1 VPNLVWRVKLVAEL
15 RPGEVTETEVARI
28 ERDEQAG
35 TADLGLRLAETKL
48 LMAAFQDQIVPAQ
61 IAVVGERRCS
71 CVSCGRRLASN
82 GHYPVTFRSLFGDVP
97 VRVRRLLAC
106 PCQGQGGAKSF
117 AALELG
123 HDAVAPELAYVTA
136 RYAAL
141 APFGKVAVLLPMS
154 GAQNAGTVGNRT
166 LRVGETVVQRHN
178 IEMAKPTAMS
188 PAAPVVPV
196 VVGLDGGYVR
206 SRHRQEER
214 HFEVIAGKV
223 IDADG
228 SQHRFAFA
236 RNGQAASAEAF
247 AQALAAVGGHAGA
260 GLVAHRHAIRAC
272 VAGGALSRSLRHS
285 SRVRATR
292 SLPSA

>member
-1 VPNLVWRVKLVAEL
+1 MSGPDT
-15 RPGEVTETEVARI
+15 TETDR
-28 ERDEQAG
+28 QAG
-35 TADLGLRLAETKL
+35 NRL
-48 LMAAFQDQIVPAQ
+48 VPAQ
-61 IAVVGERRCS
+61 VAVAGERCCS
-71 CVSCGRRLASN
+71 CVSCGRRLASK

-123 HDAVAPELAYVTA
+123 NDAVAPELAYVTA

-141 APFGKVAVLLPMS
+141 APFGKVAVLLSELLPMS
-154 GAQNAGTVGNRT
+154 GAQNAGTVRNRT

-178 IEMAKPTAMS
+178 TEMAKPTAMS
-188 PAAPVVPV
+188 PAAPV

-214 HFEVIAGKV
+214 HFEVTAGKV

-247 AQALAAVGGHAGA
+247 AQALGAAGVHADTPATVLCDGA
-260 GLVAHRHAIRAC
+260 
-272 VAGGALSRSLRHS
+272 
-285 SRVRATR
+285 VRW
-292 SLPSA
+292 